1 MERWGRG
8 KKRKNEMR
16 QQKKWTKYKI
26 FRFCFFFVSDD
37 ERTAA
42 VAVLVL
48 QDEEQYKSYVVM
60 NDMGVRRKSMR
71 EVLKAQGKDE

>member
-1 MERWGRG
+1 MD
-8 KKRKNEMR
+8 KV
-16 QQKKWTKYKI
+16 QD
-26 FRFCFFFVSDD
+26 FLFVFFVSDD

-60 NDMGVRRKSMR
+60 NDVGVRRKSMR
-71 EVLKAQGKDE
+71 EVLKAQGRDE